1 MTVPA
6 RNVRCAFAEHRLR
19 FHDEIFQDFV
29 ERGSHVHVAVGERRA
44 VMKDEELPI
53 FARLL
58 DSLVE
63 PRFIPHFQQLR
74 LARDQ
79 IRLHRKI
86 RARKIECLFV
96 ILSHGRAATLPSIRD
111 RTNQRVCA
119 SRCNDR
125 TVGLS
130 DAVEVLYFQR
140 MRILII
146 EDEKKTAA
154 FLAKGLRE
162 AGFHVDI
169 ASDGGAGLSAARDR
183 KFDLLIV
190 DVMLP
195 GKDGW
200 DIVAELRAAGFRMPI
215 LFLTARDSVRDRVKG
230 LELGADD
237 YLVKPFAFSEL
248 LARVRSLLRRAPT
261 RRSGQLRIE
270 DLKIDTRR
278 HRATRHGV
286 ALDLTPKEFLLLTQL
301 ARSAGEVVSRKEIA
315 EHVWDIDFNTDTNVV
330 DVVVRRLRA
339 KVDDPF
345 KKKLVHTIRG
355 VGYVLKPD

>member
-1 MTVPA
+1 
-6 RNVRCAFAEHRLR
+6 
-19 FHDEIFQDFV
+19 
-29 ERGSHVHVAVGERRA
+29 
-44 VMKDEELPI
+44 
-53 FARLL
+53 
-58 DSLVE
+58 
-63 PRFIPHFQQLR
+63 
-74 LARDQ
+74 
-79 IRLHRKI
+79 
-86 RARKIECLFV
+86 
-96 ILSHGRAATLPSIRD
+96 
-111 RTNQRVCA
+111 
-119 SRCNDR
+119 
-125 TVGLS
+125 
-130 DAVEVLYFQR
+130 
-140 MRILII
+140 MRILLI
-146 EDEKKTAA
+146 EDEKKTAT
-154 FLAKGLRE
+154 FLEKGLRE
-162 AGFHVDI
+162 AGFSVDV
-169 ASDGGAGLSAARDR
+169 ARDGESGLAAARNKR
-183 KFDLLIV
+183 FDLLVV

-195 GKDGW
+195 KKDGW
-200 DIVAELRAAGFRMPI
+200 AVVEEVRGTGSRAPI

-261 RRSGQLRIE
+261 RRSEQLRIE
-270 DLKIDTRR
+270 DLKIDTKR

-301 ARSAGEVVSRKEIA
+301 ARSVGEVVSRKEIA